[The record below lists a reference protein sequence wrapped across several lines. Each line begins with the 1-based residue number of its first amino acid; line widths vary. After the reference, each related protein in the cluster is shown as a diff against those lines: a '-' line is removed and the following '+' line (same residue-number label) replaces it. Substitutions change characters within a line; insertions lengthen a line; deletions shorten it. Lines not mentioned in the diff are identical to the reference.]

1 MLVDEVQS
9 VCDAKAIATAT
20 PERGLLAEGR
30 KAPERHRRRDQQSTH
45 LLEHER
51 PSCRITALVVQPH
64 VRRSGAGT
72 APLDAAEA
80 EARRLGCF
88 RLEVTCRP
96 TAARRTASTRAACSA
111 SGRAGS
117 SRSSAEKGA
126 QSTT

>member
-1 MLVDEVQS
+1 VEGARVLVAGLDGAV
-9 VCDAKAIATAT
+9 AGLIAFS
-20 PERGLLAEGR
+20 P
-30 KAPERHRRRDQQSTH
+30 TH

-96 TAARRTASTRAACSA
+96 TAARRTASTRAAGSA

-117 SRSSAEKGA
+117 SREVG
-126 QSTT
+126 